1 MKTITFALSLAL
13 ASTLAAAKGGYE
25 AAMID
30 AATDQAIAG
39 SEAKAKN
46 GRFKVEIPFV
56 LPGDYRVCLPLG
68 VAALDLG
75 SAATDDDGELKH
87 EGDLPAGDYPIRF
100 SVHADR
106 GDCASLAA
114 FYSEAIVDDE
124 DPEDELEDDD

>member
-13 ASTLAAAKGGYE
+13 ASTLAVAKGGYE
-25 AAMID
+25 AVMID
-30 AATDQAIAG
+30 AATDQEIAG

-75 SAATDDDGELKH
+75 SAVTDDGELKH

-124 DPEDELEDDD
+124 EPEDELEDDD

>member
-13 ASTLAAAKGGYE
+13 ASTLAVAKGGYE

-30 AATDQAIAG
+30 AATDQEIAG

-75 SAATDDDGELKH
+75 SAVTDDGELKH

-124 DPEDELEDDD
+124 EPEDELEDDD